1 MKTDRNRPGPPRPA
15 RATACAE
22 YSFRQRFRVPA
33 PWAFRWCID
42 FLPYDWK
49 TGGVHGSRRVLW
61 LAPRTVLLD
70 DTFPAP
76 GGRRLRKV
84 KLVQIYPRA
93 RVLGEHPHRGAEPS
107 LPVPIHRL
115 PRGAQ
120 RLRPT
125 LRRSRATVARVPA
138 HSRRGASVGRA
149 PSFGGRRP
157 LDAVRC
163 RDGRGVFSAV
173 APPEPLGGHR
183 SYWITP
189 SSTGSSR
196 SRRPPR

>member
-49 TGGVHGSRRVLW
+49 TGGVHGSRKILW

-76 GGRRLRKV
+76 GGRRVRKV

-93 RVLGEHPHRGAEPS
+93 RYWVSTHVVGPNHHSQFRYTVSSAGPNASVLLFEGRELRWRGSPLTPVAERQ
-107 LPVPIHRL
+107 L
-115 PRGAQ
+115 AA
-120 RLRPT
+120 RLR
-125 LRRSRATVARVPA
+125 SE
-138 HSRRGASVGRA
+138 
-149 PSFGGRRP
+149 
-157 LDAVRC
+157 DAALWTQFAIEMEREYSQ
-163 RDGRGVFSAV
+163 R
-173 APPEPLGGHR
+173 
-183 SYWITP
+183 
-189 SSTGSSR
+189 
-196 SRRPPR
+196 